1 MKNVTITLEEEVAD
15 WTRIRA
21 AKDRT
26 SMSRWIGM
34 LLKQKMQ
41 EEVGYR
47 LAMRQFFSIPPV
59 PLKSEGG
66 YPTRDEIHGR

>member
-15 WTRIRA
+15 WTRICA

-41 EEVGYR
+41 AEAGYQR
-47 LAMRQFFSIPPV
+47 AMQQFFSSGPL
-59 PLKSEGG
+59 PLKNGG
-66 YPTRDEIHGR
+66 KYPTRDEVHGR

>member
-41 EEVGYR
+41 EEAGYQF
-47 LAMRQFFSIPPV
+47 AMKQFFSTSPMR
-59 PLKSEGG
+59 LKNNNK
-66 YPTRDEIHGR
+66 YPTRDEVYER